1 MKSAKD
7 SREPLG
13 DDHPGFFNPPIL
25 HAVIADAGERSSS
38 GHGAAAIRL
47 VQMADFR
54 YQCDA
59 CQGILGGNAQPIAA
73 GRSIISSPD
82 EICRGQSSRLTL
94 PRERPTGHRLRHA
107 FRATRPDNST
117 PEFPCHRGRF
127 RPARSTVPT
136 HSPPPITPSIRM
148 EAIAVQDRSEHPL
161 PSRRNAPRSS
171 NV

>member
-1 MKSAKD
+1 MPSSEWRLDFPNSSNLPA
-7 SREPLG
+7 R
-13 DDHPGFFNPPIL
+13 
-25 HAVIADAGERSSS
+25 IADAGERSSS
-38 GHGAAAIRL
+38 GHGVAAIRL
-47 VQMADFR
+47 AQMAEFR